1 MPDTLP
7 ALAAR
12 AAGLSTDTT
21 RITPRAPLEIQA
33 NRLYDAWDGD
43 RHLIIKEYL
52 LPAEQHDAAAREFQA
67 LRLLAPLDIAPQPV
81 FYDPALGPVVIYE
94 YMAGQMWD
102 RRRPTAAG
110 LAGLA
115 DTWLKMNS
123 VESSHL
129 WLSHGHEQPRDQI
142 VTRLQGSFQAY
153 SDWVAA
159 SYPPGRRAAE
169 WCLGLIERRREVVD
183 ELDHSHPLLCFCRAD
198 PRFANVIQRPDG
210 QIGLIDWEDSG
221 LRDPARDLADILT
234 HPNQEDLV
242 SPHAWQAFLQP
253 YLAGR
258 AVLDAGLTLAGRTLL
273 YQALFPIFWLTVIMN
288 QGLRQAGDAHWG
300 DWTINGLPPNQRL
313 RRYLAR
319 ALAWPQLNFEPEL
332 ERLGDINF
340 FPAR

>member
-1 MPDTLP
+1 MTPPWGQWSSTNIWPATCRIGAPPTATGLA
-7 ALAAR
+7 ALA
-12 AAGLSTDTT
+12 
-21 RITPRAPLEIQA
+21 Q
-33 NRLYDAWDGD
+33 
-43 RHLIIKEYL
+43 
-52 LPAEQHDAAAREFQA
+52 
-67 LRLLAPLDIAPQPV
+67 
-81 FYDPALGPVVIYE
+81 
-94 YMAGQMWD
+94 
-102 RRRPTAAG
+102 
-110 LAGLA
+110 
-115 DTWLKMNS
+115 TWLKMNS
-123 VESSHL
+123 VEAEHL
-129 WLSHGHEQPRDQI
+129 WLSRGYDQSLSQI
-142 VTRLQGSFQAY
+142 ATALQGHFQRY
-153 SDWVAA
+153 SNWVDAE
-159 SYPPGRRAAE
+159 YEPGKLAAE
-169 WCLGLIERRREVVD
+169 MCLGLIDRRREVVN
-183 ELDHSHPLLCFCRAD
+183 ELSAAQSVLCFCRAD

-242 SPHAWQAFLQP
+242 SPDEWQAFLQP

-258 AVLDAGLTLAGRTLL
+258 AVLDAGLTLAGRTHL